1 LGTIEKGH
9 FCVIGGRPGSG
20 KSTLAQMCAM
30 QTAKR
35 YNMPVLFISAEMDTP
50 TLTNR
55 MISALGHIPYNNLHN
70 GEIYDGMFEKLT
82 GTIAQFR

>member
-1 LGTIEKGH
+1 
-9 FCVIGGRPGSG
+9 
-20 KSTLAQMCAM
+20 
-30 QTAKR
+30 
-35 YNMPVLFISAEMDTP
+35 ISAEMDTP

-82 GTIAQFR
+82 GTIAQFRNLPIFIEEKQKPTISEIQSYARKAKRKYKA